1 MKAQT
6 GKIQPLIVRTISDQL
21 YDILREQILS
31 GALAADQPIRQ
42 DAVAAELNISKI
54 PLRETLA
61 RLEQDGL
68 VVAHAKRGFT
78 VATLSASEAEEVFEL
93 RIRLEPE
100 AAAKSSLVATAADH
114 KAARLHL
121 SELESVIRHKDQ
133 DHSLYNRLFHLSL
146 VQPGAGR
153 LTYRVLE
160 TISVIADRYVRLHLS
175 TQGRDKRAVEEHRQL
190 LKAWIN
196 RDAVEVETLLTR
208 HIADTLNDLRNQLA
222 SESAIS

>member
-1 MKAQT
+1 MNAQP

-21 YDILREQILS
+21 YGILREQILS

-42 DAVAAELNISKI
+42 DALAAELNISKI

-78 VATLSASEAEEVFEL
+78 VATLSTSEAEEVFEL
-93 RIRLEPE
+93 RMRLEPE
-100 AAAKSSLVATAADH
+100 AAARSALVATTEDH
-114 KAARLHL
+114 KTAKKSL
-121 SELESVIRHKDQ
+121 SELEAAIKQEGQ

-153 LTYRVLE
+153 LTYHLLE
-160 TISVIADRYVRLHLS
+160 TISVIADRYVRLHLN
-175 TQGRDKRAVEEHRQL
+175 TQGRDKRASEEHRQL
-190 LKAWIN
+190 LKAWID
-196 RDAVEVETLLTR
+196 RDSERVETLLKH
-208 HIADTLNDLRNQLA
+208 HIGDTLHDLRSQLGTGN
-222 SESAIS
+222 S